1 MTTRKDIGMSL
12 ESFISTGRIDVYNSD
27 ALGDHVKNTV
37 YIEDAAKWLIE
48 KKYIELIKKERSNV
62 QYRKKYRKKSY
73 NAEHTKEE
81 NDHAIQSFGQR
92 LTEDRMA
99 RYFFMH
105 KLPYIG
111 EVFDFQT
118 PIKNQQNDPDAKT
131 KIGKVDLM
139 SDDGKRVFLLELKR
153 SGDSRHSL
161 LHAAI
166 EACIYRSLIYERKL
180 LNDFSKKGREVIPCV
195 LIFEK
200 NDEHGS
206 NNIAGKQFRELSG
219 AMNGSLPKLGEI
231 LNQFYDEFELEIVIL
246 GHGIFDLLKENKTNN
261 RPLPPLQRTPLKSSL
276 RIPLIKIHL

>member
-1 MTTRKDIGMSL
+1 VLTYHK
-12 ESFISTGRIDVYNSD
+12 TGQ
-27 ALGDHVKNTV
+27 
-37 YIEDAAKWLIE
+37 
-48 KKYIELIKKERSNV
+48 V
-62 QYRKKYRKKSY
+62 QYRKKSY
-73 NAEHTKEE
+73 KAEHTKEE

-118 PIKNQQNDPDAKT
+118 PIKDQQNDPDAKT

-153 SGDSRHSL
+153 SEDSRHSL

-166 EACIYRSLIYERKL
+166 EACFYWSLINKDKL
-180 LNDFSKKGREVIPCV
+180 LNDFSKKGRKVIPCV

-231 LNQFYDEFELEIVIL
+231 LNQFYKEFKLEIVIL

-261 RPLPPLQRTPLKSSL
+261 RPLQWAPLESLLK
-276 RIPLIKIHL
+276 IPLIKIHL